1 MIKCKLAAA
10 VIALLIFG
18 SAADAEPDIAVLSMC
33 QSLFKAYKGHAS
45 PCRLRDL
52 RDGFCREFP
61 EIVDQLDKLMIARDS
76 LLLAWQDCPGGLAGA
91 KRERRR

>member
-33 QSLFKAYKGHAS
+33 QSHS
-45 PCRLRDL
+45 IQEPC
-52 RDGFCREFP
+52 
-61 EIVDQLDKLMIARDS
+61 IAVPI
-76 LLLAWQDCPGGLAGA
+76 AGLA
-91 KRERRR
+91 